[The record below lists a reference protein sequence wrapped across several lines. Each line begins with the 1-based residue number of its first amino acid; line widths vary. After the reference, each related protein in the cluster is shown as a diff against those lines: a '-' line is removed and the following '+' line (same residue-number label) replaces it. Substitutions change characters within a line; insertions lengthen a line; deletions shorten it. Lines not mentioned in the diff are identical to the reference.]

1 MDLVGCG
8 AVVCS
13 GETGTDRVCAAN
25 PPRRAATT
33 DAAGR
38 QAPSGIPRP
47 GWGPRNPH
55 RRLSATV
62 FRGFFLGSSALIKGT
77 LHAIA
82 VTQTPKGKD
91 TRKRGQVCCA
101 YWCSRRK
108 GRNNG
113 MAKVPMLFRGHA
125 SKSMACKGQ
134 AKQAPEISL
143 SGRRGA
149 RRGRRELSSGG
160 ANQVR
165 KGSHAARADHRYCKL
180 HEGEDGTVLPLLRDP
195 VMLGTTT
202 GLNSVAVDGAA
213 AHTAVGVARDKIAA
227 DRGSPASNRADR
239 LAVRQTSIN
248 GTAPIG
254 PW

>member
-125 SKSMACKGQ
+125 SKSMA
-134 AKQAPEISL
+134 
-143 SGRRGA
+143 
-149 RRGRRELSSGG
+149 
-160 ANQVR
+160 
-165 KGSHAARADHRYCKL
+165 AARAK
-180 HEGEDGTVLPLLRDP
+180 
-195 VMLGTTT
+195 
-202 GLNSVAVDGAA
+202 
-213 AHTAVGVARDKIAA
+213 DK
-227 DRGSPASNRADR
+227 RNKRLKSLCRADVVHAEAGVNFHPAAR
-239 LAVRQTSIN
+239 TRSEKAVMQPGRII
-248 GTAPIG
+248 GTASCTRVRMARCSHSFAIQ
-254 PW
+254 